1 MTLNEYNKYLNI
13 VNNYNN
19 IFTFELNPNKVN
31 EIKTLFTDYL
41 FKRNYKYKRR
51 FWQNFDKINE
61 KINEDFKDG
70 NYDE

>member
-1 MTLNEYNKYLNI
+1 MIGVINEYNKYLNA

-41 FKRNYKYKRR
+41 LKEMISIREG
-51 FWQNFDKINE
+51 FDKTLI
-61 KINEDFKDG
+61 K
-70 NYDE
+70 

>member
-1 MTLNEYNKYLNI
+1 MIGVINEYNKYLNA

-41 FKRNYKYKRR
+41 LKEMISIREG
-51 FWQNFDKINE
+51 FDKTLI
-61 KINEDFKDG
+61 I
-70 NYDE
+70 

>member
-1 MTLNEYNKYLNI
+1 MIGVINEYNKYLNA

-41 FKRNYKYKRR
+41 LKEIISIREG
-51 FWQNFDKINE
+51 FDKTLI
-61 KINEDFKDG
+61 K
-70 NYDE
+70 